1 MHYPPGAVCT
11 QDGSHESTD
20 AALYDRRLFCQ
31 DTNHK
36 KTMNIKR
43 DRSDSMAEEPRDLGD
58 LLEMPSQFLVLLL
71 PSSRAPGGILVCNLL

>member
-1 MHYPPGAVCT
+1 MHYPLGAVCT

-20 AALYDRRLFCQ
+20 AAVYDRRLFRR
-31 DTNHK
+31 DTNQK

-58 LLEMPSQFLVLLL
+58 LLEMPSQFMVLLL
-71 PSSRAPGGILVCNLL
+71 SSPRVPGGSLVCNL